1 MWQGKPSGCCSEKKK
16 CDPFTHPQFIPA
28 QVLHSPQH
36 EVCVC
41 VYCANADLSAL
52 ALQNVT
58 GVDRRMSNLKE
69 LCLCTSPS
77 TQCFLGACRQFP
89 MSDNLTMSAL
99 GVSDEEDVTYAVWE
113 IGSLIKKSLP
123 PAAFV
128 KELGKWVTKW
138 ISHDSIRRTQAIAIN
153 EAKRCERRSSIVL
166 HFDFSENWTVILPNE
181 VQSYHWH
188 KTQVSLF
195 TCVVTTRK
203 SVQSFAVVSDHMQH
217 DTAHACYALHKVHE
231 CLEES
236 APVYSYVVYVS
247 DGAASHFKKKYQ
259 LYERS
264 RANYTSAKWLC
275 LTV

>member
-1 MWQGKPSGCCSEKKK
+1 
-16 CDPFTHPQFIPA
+16 
-28 QVLHSPQH
+28 
-36 EVCVC
+36 
-41 VYCANADLSAL
+41 
-52 ALQNVT
+52 
-58 GVDRRMSNLKE
+58 
-69 LCLCTSPS
+69 
-77 TQCFLGACRQFP
+77 

-166 HFDFSENWTVILPNE
+166 HFDFSEIGQLFCQMKSSRTTGTN
-181 VQSYHWH
+181 HRF
-188 KTQVSLF
+188 SLF

-217 DTAHACYALHKVHE
+217 DTAHACYALAPQGARMPGRKCPSVQLR
-231 CLEES
+231 CL
-236 APVYSYVVYVS
+236 
-247 DGAASHFKKKYQ
+247 
-259 LYERS
+259 R
-264 RANYTSAKWLC
+264 
-275 LTV
+275 

>member
-1 MWQGKPSGCCSEKKK
+1 MLSFVPKCLHVDLCACLLARLPAHSYPDRCGRGSLADVVLKKKK

-89 MSDNLTMSAL
+89 MADNLTMSAL

-217 DTAHACYALHKVHE
+217 DTAHACYALAPQGARMPGRKCPCVQLR
-231 CLEES
+231 CL
-236 APVYSYVVYVS
+236 
-247 DGAASHFKKKYQ
+247 
-259 LYERS
+259 R
-264 RANYTSAKWLC
+264 
-275 LTV
+275 